1 MRSGEW
7 RVGSATPERECDR
20 EHPPPSTPHA
30 PRAHQLFRRHA
41 PRSLRRYIC
50 VVTSTPRLSIVV
62 IFHNMLREAA
72 RTLFTL
78 SRAYQKNISNLPYE
92 VIAID
97 SASTEPLSPELVRGF
112 GDNFRHEYFA
122 TDSVSP
128 VAAVNH
134 GVAQAAGDLVMVM
147 VDGAHLLSPGVVAN
161 AVKALSLFDNPLVAT
176 LPVHL
181 GPGRQDLT
189 VAAGYNQQQEDRLL
203 ASVDWKADGY
213 ELFRLTGSPSDAS
226 LGWFGCLFESN
237 CFALRKSTF
246 QKLGGFHGGFQSRG
260 GGLANLDFFREAVQS
275 PEIDY
280 VLLLGEASFHQMH
293 GWAPYPLQQFHEE
306 YAAIRGRPYDRP
318 RRRPF
323 YLGSLSRQAI
333 RLTKISAHAGL
344 EWWEKNQA

>member
-1 MRSGEW
+1 MS
-7 RVGSATPERECDR
+7 
-20 EHPPPSTPHA
+20 PPA
-30 PRAHQLFRRHA
+30 
-41 PRSLRRYIC
+41 
-50 VVTSTPRLSIVV
+50 LSIIV
-62 IFHNMLREAA
+62 IFHNMQREAP

-78 SRAYQKNISNLPYE
+78 SRSYQKNISDLSYE

-97 SASTEPLSPELVRGF
+97 SASTQPLSPELVRSF

-128 VAAVNH
+128 VAALNH
-134 GVAQAAGDLVMVM
+134 GVSLAAGEFVMIM
-147 VDGAHLLSPGVVAN
+147 VDGAHLLSPGVLSN
-161 AVKALSLFDNPLVAT
+161 ATKALSLFPNPFVAT

-181 GPGRQDLT
+181 GPGRQDKT
-189 VAAGYNQQQEDRLL
+189 VAAGYNQQEEDKLL

-237 CFALRKSTF
+237 CFAMRKSTF
-246 QKLGGFHGGFQSRG
+246 EKMGGFHPRFQSRG
-260 GGLANLDFFREAVQS
+260 GGLCNLDFFRQALES
-275 PEIDY
+275 PDLDY
-280 VLLLGEASFHQMH
+280 ILLLGEASFHQMH

-323 YLGSLSRQAI
+323 YLGALSDQAL
-333 RLTKISAHAGL
+333 RLTRISAKAGL
-344 EWWEKNQA
+344 EWWEK